1 MDFQN
6 ILKEKYLNNIIN
18 NHVNFLNHKD
28 KTIKML
34 HQIKFSKTL
43 KLIDPFYKLKN
54 KNFLQNYP
62 NNSILYRCLLKDQ
75 ITYLSYNQLR
85 SMNLYELKKCIDQK
99 IFRVIN
105 SSLWNSNSSNFMLLN
120 FINNTSVSRSITRRC
135 HFNIQ
140 YIELCIEANRRDFIE
155 KNY

>member
-18 NHVNFLNHKD
+18 NHVDFLNHKD

-34 HQIKFSKTL
+34 HQIKFSKSL

-62 NNSILYRCLLKDQ
+62 NNSILYRCLLKDN
-75 ITYLSYNQLR
+75 IIYLTYSQLKL
-85 SMNLYELKKCIDQK
+85 MNLYELKKCIDQR
-99 IFRVIN
+99 IFRIIN
-105 SSLWNSNSSNFMLLN
+105 LSLWNSNSGNFMLLN
-120 FINNTSVSRSITRRC
+120 FINNTSVSKLITRRC
-135 HFNIQ
+135 YFNLQ
-140 YIELCIEANRRDFIE
+140 YIKLCIEENRRNFIK

>member
-18 NHVNFLNHKD
+18 NHVDFLNHKD

-34 HQIKFSKTL
+34 HQIKFSKSL

-62 NNSILYRCLLKDQ
+62 NNSILYRCLLKDN
-75 ITYLSYNQLR
+75 IIYLTYSQLKL
-85 SMNLYELKKCIDQK
+85 MNLYELKKCIDQR
-99 IFRVIN
+99 IFRIIN
-105 SSLWNSNSSNFMLLN
+105 LSLWNSNSGNFMLLN
-120 FINNTSVSRSITRRC
+120 FINNTSVSKLITRRC
-135 HFNIQ
+135 YFNLQ
-140 YIELCIEANRRDFIE
+140 YIELCIEENRRNFIK

>member
-54 KNFLQNYP
+54 KNFLHNYS

-75 ITYLSYNQLR
+75 ITYLSYNQLKL
-85 SMNLYELKKCIDQK
+85 MNLYELKKYIDQK

-105 SSLWNSNSSNFMLLN
+105 LSLWNSNSSNFMLLN

-135 HFNIQ
+135 YFNIQ
-140 YIELCIEANRRDFIE
+140 YIELCIEANRRDLIE